1 MDFRTSASMWQSP
14 VASASRPGDDLD
26 GGVAH
31 DLGAARRRGQAAA
44 VGHVRHRGRGDIG
57 LGPKAIHPIP
67 ASANSAAQPSDSS
80 VIPYLDS
87 V

>member
-1 MDFRTSASMWQSP
+1 MY
-14 VASASRPGDDLD
+14 VC
-26 GGVAH
+26 
-31 DLGAARRRGQAAA
+31 
-44 VGHVRHRGRGDIG
+44 GHRQFN
-57 LGPKAIHPIP
+57 PIP